1 MKRFLVIFT
10 CCVSILSAVLFVLNI
25 EVTTRQGIDY
35 ELAVKKI
42 PLYLKTLDFLD
53 RHYNYKFL
61 TRGILSGEVS
71 DEGKAV
77 KLLAWTRNNIRRNPP
92 GLPVVDDHVWHIIVR
107 GYGVNDQ
114 YQDVFSTL
122 CNYAGLDAFFGQLYS
137 DDRSCVK
144 ILSFVKL
151 KGGWSV
157 FDAYDGIYFRNRSG
171 RVATV
176 NNIREGDRE
185 PVSVLGEKIAYDYG
199 PIFDNIPSVRFR
211 DWIGSRPAIQSPA
224 RRFIIW
230 LKSGFLD
237 DTWN

>member
-1 MKRFLVIFT
+1 MKRFLVILT
-10 CCVSILSAVLFVLNI
+10 CCVSVLSAVLFVLNI
-25 EVTTRQGIDY
+25 EVTTRQGTDY

-71 DEGKAV
+71 GEGKAV

-92 GLPVVDDHVWHIIVR
+92 GLLVVDDHVWHIIVR

-122 CNYAGLDAFFGQLYS
+122 CNYAGLDAFFGQLHS
-137 DDRSCVK
+137 EDRSCVK
-144 ILSFVKL
+144 ILSLVKL
-151 KGGWSV
+151 KRGWSV

-176 NNIREGDRE
+176 NDIREGDWE

-199 PIFDNIPSVRFR
+199 PIFDNISSVRFR
-211 DWIGSRPAIQSPA
+211 DWIGSRSAIQSPM

-230 LKSGFLD
+230 LKKGNPI
-237 DTWN
+237 WR